1 MAGFQSWGNNETAF
15 HFMTLQGATLP
26 TPEQHKLQDMGKG
39 RVQPYFT
46 NDYYVNAGLQLG
58 ITAQQAKMASDKG
71 GSTGSGK
78 ARDSAVRSF
87 QDMNDGG
94 DRGEQYIIHRELAA
108 KVTATNRFKEALKS
122 EKAVELLKEGYI
134 VPQIP
139 NNVVTELQHN
149 AALKLQAQTKID
161 NAAQKAA
168 FWALRN
174 GGKIEATAQMANPI
188 STQTYN
194 IKGEKIVVLGKG
206 IKSQARIQ
214 MEKET
219 ARIQAEKQKQQ
230 EKTSQRQSVAD
241 NSKNLPNFDAQS
253 QKYNQNNNVNPS
265 SLYTNQPL
273 IVTGQSQ
280 NSSVDVGINSNANYN
295 YATQFNDY
303 QTANPA
309 QSVNLGQQV
318 NPPYF
323 TAGLSSIP
331 DNNEVQTSDLGGD
344 IQHQETDVN
353 TNLEYELPLAQQ
365 STKNVNWDFAQS
377 ITAGSSLIPLA
388 GIGLLAY
395 FMGKRK

>member
-1 MAGFQSWGNNETAF
+1 MSSLMYQSNVDPSNMQKANQWYTWALQVAINSGDFESSWRYADTYQKTNFRTSPQMTAYGYLEGQRNPIHTRDESKRIKTVRVMEKMLKMWESKIESETK
-15 HFMTLQGATLP
+15 Q
-26 TPEQHKLQDMGKG
+26 
-39 RVQPYFT
+39 
-46 NDYYVNAGLQLG
+46 
-58 ITAQQAKMASDKG
+58 
-71 GSTGSGK
+71 
-78 ARDSAVRSF
+78 
-87 QDMNDGG
+87 
-94 DRGEQYIIHRELAA
+94 
-108 KVTATNRFKEALKS
+108 KEES
-122 EKAVELLKEGYI
+122 EKAFKLLKEGYI

-149 AALKLQAQTKID
+149 AALKLQSQTKLD

-174 GGKIEATAQMANPI
+174 GGKIEAAAQMANPI

-219 ARIQAEKQKQQ
+219 ARIQVEKQKQQ

-353 TNLEYELPLAQQ
+353 TNLEYELPLSQQ
-365 STKNVNWDFAQS
+365 STKNVNWDFVQS
-377 ITAGSSLIPLA
+377 ITAGSSLIPLV

>member
-1 MAGFQSWGNNETAF
+1 MYQSNVDPSNMQKANQWYTWALQVAINSGDFESSWRYADTYQKTNFRTSPQMTAYGYLEGQRNPIHTRDESKRIKTVRVMEKMLKMWESKIESETK
-15 HFMTLQGATLP
+15 Q
-26 TPEQHKLQDMGKG
+26 
-39 RVQPYFT
+39 
-46 NDYYVNAGLQLG
+46 
-58 ITAQQAKMASDKG
+58 
-71 GSTGSGK
+71 
-78 ARDSAVRSF
+78 
-87 QDMNDGG
+87 
-94 DRGEQYIIHRELAA
+94 
-108 KVTATNRFKEALKS
+108 KEES
-122 EKAVELLKEGYI
+122 EKAFKLLKEGYI

-149 AALKLQAQTKID
+149 AALKLQSQTKLD

-174 GGKIEATAQMANPI
+174 GGKIEAAAQMANPI

-219 ARIQAEKQKQQ
+219 ARIQVEKQKQQ

-353 TNLEYELPLAQQ
+353 TNLEYELPLSQQ
-365 STKNVNWDFAQS
+365 STKNVNWDFVQS
-377 ITAGSSLIPLA
+377 ITAGSSLIPLV

>member
-1 MAGFQSWGNNETAF
+1 MSSLMYQSNVDPSNMQKANQWYTWALQVAINSGDFESSWRYADTYQKTNFRTSPQMTAYGYLEGQRNPIHTRDESKRIKTVRVMEKMLKMWESKIESETK
-15 HFMTLQGATLP
+15 Q
-26 TPEQHKLQDMGKG
+26 
-39 RVQPYFT
+39 
-46 NDYYVNAGLQLG
+46 
-58 ITAQQAKMASDKG
+58 
-71 GSTGSGK
+71 
-78 ARDSAVRSF
+78 
-87 QDMNDGG
+87 
-94 DRGEQYIIHRELAA
+94 
-108 KVTATNRFKEALKS
+108 KEES
-122 EKAVELLKEGYI
+122 EKAFKLLKEGYI

-149 AALKLQAQTKID
+149 AALKLQSQTKLD

-174 GGKIEATAQMANPI
+174 GGKIEAAAQMANPI

-219 ARIQAEKQKQQ
+219 ARIQVEKQKQQ

-353 TNLEYELPLAQQ
+353 TNLEYELPLSQQ
-365 STKNVNWDFAQS
+365 STKNVNWDFVQS